1 MKNEERKVEGAS
13 TPPTPT
19 HCELDGLDGRLD
31 HSESDDFEQAT
42 IGFCPNE
49 GPLPYKVIH
58 EDNIP
63 DMVGRVHSFDIGL
76 AAKYGTNEA
85 ILIAHFQFWIGLN
98 RAKEIHIHDGR
109 CWTYQS
115 RKDIQAQFPYW
126 TEKEVRNL
134 CDKLVNLSVL
144 IKGNYSKNPL
154 NRTGW
159 YAFRNEKK
167 FRVDGETSNNL
178 YKCPKGPIAKTIL
191 KPIENKQDSNNVSDW
206 PQRANALAPLGTC
219 YKDTDS
225 NLTDKKK
232 ELMSDP
238 PASGRLAHLFFNTLQ
253 NINPT
258 QKLPNFDKWAKE
270 FDKMMRI
277 DGRTE
282 EGIIAVIKHMVHLH
296 KTTVT
301 GYTWFTWVQSPE
313 KLREK
318 YDKLSVEMNTKSIIK
333 VSSPEND
340 EKLVEKVMRKFS
352 NRKDITVGC
361 NYIEFDNG
369 TNAIP
374 THLKFGS
381 KDFTPNVLKEVR
393 KRNLPT
399 DGL

>member
-1 MKNEERKVEGAS
+1 MKNEERKVGGSS
-13 TPPTPT
+13 TPPTTT
-19 HCELDGLDGRLD
+19 HCELDALDR
-31 HSESDDFEQAT
+31 SKSDDFAQAT

-154 NRTGW
+154 NRTVW
-159 YAFRNEKK
+159 YAFFNEKK
-167 FRVDGETSNNL
+167 FRVDGDCSNNL

-191 KPIENKQDSNNVSDW
+191 KPIENKQYSNNVSDW

-232 ELMSDP
+232 EQGGVSP
-238 PASGRLAHLFFNTLQ
+238 SS
-253 NINPT
+253 NPLT
-258 QKLPNFDKWAKE
+258 SLPSSKKKSQQPKEEVAPRVMLDSVQQKSLLDKLGGSLELRQKC
-270 FDKMMRI
+270 
-277 DGRTE
+277 
-282 EGIIAVIKHMVHLH
+282 
-296 KTTVT
+296 
-301 GYTWFTWVQSPE
+301 YE
-313 KLREK
+313 KLSDWKIGKNKTDCKSDYLAICNWVIGAVKDESLSSTAVGTNYYEK
-318 YDKLSVEMNTKSIIK
+318 DKNLAIK
-333 VSSPEND
+333 IRTTFR
-340 EKLVEKVMRKFS
+340 L
-352 NRKDITVGC
+352 RKDIDVG
-361 NYIEFDNG
+361 YDYVEFDNG
-369 TNAIP
+369 TNSIP